1 MFSDVT
7 DVSNYHIY
15 TYALALQIRI
25 SIHASYIT
33 YTIIIYRIVF
43 IVDLPLHYD
52 KNNVHL

>member
-33 YTIIIYRIVF
+33 YTIIIHRIVF
-43 IVDLPLHYD
+43 IVDLPLH
-52 KNNVHL
+52 

>member
-33 YTIIIYRIVF
+33 YTIIIRKVYRIVF
-43 IVDLPLHYD
+43 IVDLPLH
-52 KNNVHL
+52 

>member
-33 YTIIIYRIVF
+33 YTIIIRYRIVF
-43 IVDLPLHYD
+43 IVDLPLH
-52 KNNVHL
+52 